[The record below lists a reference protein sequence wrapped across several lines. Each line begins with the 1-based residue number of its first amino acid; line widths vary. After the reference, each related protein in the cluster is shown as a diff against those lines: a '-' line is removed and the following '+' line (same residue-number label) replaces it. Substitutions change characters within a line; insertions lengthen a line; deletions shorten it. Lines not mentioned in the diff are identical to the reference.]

1 MSSNT
6 PDSPDMPNDLP
17 NVLPSNLPSA
27 PMTSSQVMP
36 VSIEEELKQSYL
48 DYAMSVIVGRAL
60 PDVRDGLKPVHRR
73 VLFAMRELGNDF
85 NKPYKK
91 SARVVGDVIGKYHP
105 HGDTAVY
112 DTIVRMAQPF
122 SLRYMLVDG
131 QGNFGSVDGDSPAA
145 MRYTEVRM
153 SKIAH
158 YLLSDLDKETVDWV
172 PNYDETEQIP
182 AVMPTRLP
190 NLLINGTAGIAVGMA
205 TNIPPHNLTEV
216 LNACLAL
223 IDDPML
229 SVDDLMV
236 FIPGPDFPT
245 AGIISGRA
253 GIISAYRTGRGK
265 VYVRARTNIEVDEKN
280 GKEKIIISE
289 LPYQVNK
296 ARLIEKIAELVKE
309 KLIDGITELRD
320 ESDKDGMRVVIEIR
334 RGEMTDVVLN
344 NLFKQTQMQTV
355 FGINMVALLDNQP
368 QTLNLKQIIQAFIRH
383 RQEVVTRRTIFE
395 LRKARERAH
404 LLEGLTVALANI
416 DEMIELIKQSKTPAE
431 AKEQILNKTWKAGQV
446 LAMLSGTGAHA
457 SRPDYLESHYGLLN
471 LENLKELN
479 QDPTKALYKLSPAQV
494 DAILEMKLHRLTGLE
509 QDKILEE
516 FKNLL
521 VLIAGLLEILA
532 DVKKLMAVIRAELVE
547 ILELFGDKR
556 RTEISA
562 SSLDLCMED
571 LIAEEDRV
579 LTLSGDGY
587 IKSQPVSDYR
597 AQRRGGRGKAATGLK
612 EEDYIKRLIVSHSH
626 ATILCFSSLGKVY
639 WKKAYEFP
647 QASRTS
653 RGRPINNILPLEVG
667 EEIEA
672 MLPIRDYQGD
682 RFIIMATAHGT
693 IKKTK
698 LEAYSRPRANGIRAV
713 ELVEGDQL
721 IGVEL
726 TDGKSEILL
735 FSDAG
740 KAVRFKESDARPMG
754 RVARG
759 VRGIRL
765 QENQKVVSL
774 IVVNNPEGHVLTA
787 TEHGYGKRTKLS
799 EYRLVNRGAQGVLSI
814 QTSERNGQVVKAVM
828 VCDSD
833 EVLLITNGGV
843 LVRTRAEE
851 ISLIGRNT
859 QGVRLINLGE
869 GEALVG
875 LQRVDELS
883 EEELTES
890 AQAGLGGLSNLS
902 SLSSGEESE
911 DDFDE
916 SGADGVDDL
925 VDADQEEDPELDPE
939 SDSESDQD
947 EDL

>member
-1 MSSNT
+1 MSSSDNNSDVNNT
-6 PDSPDMPNDLP
+6 PDNSPDNSSDSHNSKMPM
-17 NVLPSNLPSA
+17 VPSSQANY
-27 PMTSSQVMP
+27 SSQVMP

-229 SVDDLMV
+229 SIDDLMAY
-236 FIPGPDFPT
+236 IPGPDFPT

-253 GIISAYRTGRGK
+253 GILSAYRTGRGK
-265 VYVRARTNIEVDEKN
+265 VYVRARTNIETDEKN
-280 GKEKIIISE
+280 GKEKIIITE

-309 KLIDGITELRD
+309 KHIDGITELRD

-416 DEMIELIKQSKTPAE
+416 DEMIELIKQSKTPSE

-446 LAMLSGTGAHA
+446 LAMLSGAGAHA
-457 SRPDYLESHYGLLN
+457 SRPDYLEPQFGLVD
-471 LENLKELN
+471 
-479 QDPTKALYKLSPAQV
+479 QDLYRLSPAQV

-521 VLIAGLLEILA
+521 ILIAGLLEILA
-532 DVKKLMAVIRAELVE
+532 DVNKLMAVIRAELVE

-571 LIAEEDRV
+571 LITEEDRV

-667 EEIEA
+667 EQIEA

-698 LEAYSRPRANGIRAV
+698 LEAYSRPRNNGIRAV
-713 ELVEGDQL
+713 ELADGDQL

-726 TDGKSEILL
+726 TNGQSEILL

-740 KAVRFKESDARPMG
+740 KAVRFKESDVRPMG

-765 QENQKVVSL
+765 QEGQKVVSL
-774 IVVNNPEGHVLTA
+774 MVATDPEGHVLTA
-787 TEHGYGKRTKLS
+787 TQHGYGKRTKLS

-828 VCDSD
+828 VCDLD

-890 AQAGLGGLSNLS
+890 AQAGLGSLSNLS
-902 SLSSGEESE
+902 DLEADLDSDSDSDELGVDAE
-911 DDFDE
+911 DDLMDSADLAEDE
-916 SGADGVDDL
+916 N
-925 VDADQEEDPELDPE
+925 LDPE
-939 SDSESDQD
+939 NT
-947 EDL
+947 